1 MPEGADEASVAAAA
15 AAVEVE
21 EFVVDMKAA
30 EAIKSEVEAKG
41 KEGDDDE
48 PAPEPEPEAAE
59 PEPDM
64 EDMSDV
70 GVLAERFA
78 KACGVPDNK
87 GPSPRRPLPSSSQ
100 HTSTCAQKDSRR
112 TKKEEV
118 CCVFCVCFV
127 RAVSPPKA

>member
-87 GPSPRRPLPSSSQ
+87 GPSPRCPLPSLSQ
-100 HTSTCAQKDSRR
+100 HASTCAQKDSWRNCFWWF
-112 TKKEEV
+112 V
-118 CCVFCVCFV
+118 VCFV
-127 RAVSPPKA
+127 CALFS